1 MTVGSEM
8 RDEVVEGLCVHT
20 KLVADALRMTCE
32 KFQQPPF
39 TRQGRHVVRFG
50 ITVRRRF
57 KSGTD
62 GTSNGDDDDVEQECQ
77 VAEDALPL
85 LWSD

>member
-1 MTVGSEM
+1 M
-8 RDEVVEGLCVHT
+8 VEGLCIHT
-20 KLVADALRMTCE
+20 KHVADALRMTCE

-39 TRQGRHVVRFG
+39 TRQGRRVVQFG

-57 KSGTD
+57 KSGMD
-62 GTSNGDDDDVEQECQ
+62 DTSNSDDDDVEQECQ
-77 VAEDALPL
+77 VAEDVLPL